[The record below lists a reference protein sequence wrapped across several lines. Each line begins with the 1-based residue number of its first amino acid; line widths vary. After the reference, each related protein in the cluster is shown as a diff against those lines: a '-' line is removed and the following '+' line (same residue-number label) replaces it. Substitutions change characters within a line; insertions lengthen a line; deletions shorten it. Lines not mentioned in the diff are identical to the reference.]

1 MQHIVCT
8 KLDIYAFSML
18 LFVILFYYAFYLT
31 MYLLFN
37 ADISTVFHNSKLCSK
52 LFHSAKEIVFCHT
65 LKLFSKQL
73 FL

>member
-8 KLDIYAFSML
+8 NLDIYAFSML

-37 ADISTVFHNSKLCSK
+37 ANYPLYFTTQNYAHNCSIAQK
-52 LFHSAKEIVFCHT
+52 K
-65 LKLFSKQL
+65 
-73 FL
+73 